1 VGGDGHH
8 RGGAA
13 RLFPEKEMALSLL
26 YTMKNAALLF
36 IATCLLFS
44 CNEETKPVINKDSLA
59 EDSAFKAR
67 PGMIPKTERS
77 PDTLHMVALP
87 PVFEG
92 DLVFQNLGDEQL
104 MAFGE
109 ATKSKYNNVGMIF
122 MHPRT
127 KVYMV
132 VDAHDSVH
140 TTPLTEWVS
149 AGTDQKVALLRL
161 KNSNLLLGAKKTKAL
176 LDVAKPMKGTPYDP
190 YYSWSDEAFYPS
202 EFIWKVYN
210 QGPKLDLCE
219 TGKLSD
225 LDLSGSLTAAR
236 MKTKYG
242 DKIPKDEKVVTP
254 DQIYK
259 SPKLEIVFEK

>member
-1 VGGDGHH
+1 MKHV
-8 RGGAA
+8 A
-13 RLFPEKEMALSLL
+13 LF
-26 YTMKNAALLF
+26 F
-36 IATCLLFS
+36 IAACLLSS
-44 CNEETKPVINKDSLA
+44 CSEEVKPVNKDSLA

-109 ATKSKYNNVGMIF
+109 ATRSKYNNVGMIF

-132 VDAHDSVH
+132 VDARDSVH

-149 AGTDQKVALLRL
+149 AGKDQKVALLRL

-176 LDVAKPMKGTPYDP
+176 LDAAKPMKGTPYDP
-190 YYSWSDEAFYPS
+190 HYSWSNEAMYPS
-202 EFIWKVYN
+202 EFIWKIYN
-210 QGPKLDLCE
+210 QGPTIDLCE
-219 TGKLSD
+219 TGTLGE

-236 MKTKYG
+236 MQGKYG

-254 DQIYK
+254 DHIYK